1 MIFTKWHKVLRAFSI
16 QQVISF
22 LSLVSLLVLSRLFV
36 LITLRNSTEV
46 TEFFLRRFGVQHEFQ
61 YFLFTVFLIIYG
73 ASMVGNIGMILLV
86 KTDSRLQTPMYF
98 LLQHLAFVD
107 VCFTSSVTP
116 EMMQNFIIENK
127 SISFKG
133 CVIQLLVY
141 KTCVTSD
148 CHLLAA
154 MAVDRYVAIY
164 NPLRYPAI
172 MSRRVCIQLVLVHT
186 SWAP

>member
-1 MIFTKWHKVLRAFSI
+1 MLRAFSI

-154 MAVDRYVAIY
+154 MAVDHYVAIY
-164 NPLRYPAI
+164 NSLRYPAI